1 MHFPARKLGKGTGLL
16 NFTLGWKNTEP
27 KDDLTEQNR
36 SWSVEAET
44 LSESPVLLLAV
55 AKVSLGDLPL
65 KDQSDSILP
74 N

>member
-1 MHFPARKLGKGTGLL
+1 MHFKARKLGKGPGLL
-16 NFTLGWKNTEP
+16 NSTLGWKNTEP